1 MSATLTIISW
11 RDIPAQVTAKSEAG
25 SARAE
30 LSERFQKAID
40 AAAMKAGLVDM
51 DLYLEEWRQET
62 RACGDD
68 LDAEVAAEVKR
79 LETEFS
85 RDVLLELTRS
95 GGLLG
100 EHSRTPRRRRRA
112 RPAGS
117 RIGAPLPDEETPRC
131 SRPPRT

>member
-1 MSATLTIISW
+1 MSATLTVISW

-100 EHSRTPRRRRRA
+100 EH
-112 RPAGS
+112 
-117 RIGAPLPDEETPRC
+117 
-131 SRPPRT
+131 